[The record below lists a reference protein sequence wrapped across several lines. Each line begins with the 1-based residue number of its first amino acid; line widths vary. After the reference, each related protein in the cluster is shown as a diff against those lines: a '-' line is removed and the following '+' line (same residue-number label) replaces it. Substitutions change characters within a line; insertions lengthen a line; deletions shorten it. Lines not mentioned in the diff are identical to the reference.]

1 MLSIR
6 YFKQDCC
13 FLQMLQLSPFDYLA
27 YIQFVFTYCVPLLS
41 PRLYCTVYLF
51 FRQLQLTD
59 ELKFEKKEKRKGGRQ
74 QSTMVSTLAS

>member
-1 MLSIR
+1 
-6 YFKQDCC
+6 
-13 FLQMLQLSPFDYLA
+13 MLQLSPFDYLS

-59 ELKFEKKEKRKGGRQ
+59 ELKFERKKKEKGGGSKAQ
-74 QSTMVSTLAS
+74 WLAYLLPDPAAPGLIPNFYVS